1 MNTQL
6 KENIKKIAEKINSH
20 EDCEKDKCPLY
31 NLPFSCSAIC
41 CDDNVAS
48 SLTKLYSGCKDFVK
62 MVEEYK
68 EPILD
73 EVEKKYLTNILR
85 PFVKNYDITIT
96 KETDNYLGKEY
107 LVIKLHVGTVCT
119 DAIELPY
126 FKSNTMYKG
135 MISHRVYSLKNLGL
149 KF

>member
-1 MNTQL
+1 MRTQL
-6 KENIKKIAEKINSH
+6 KENIKKITEKINCR
-20 EDCEKDKCPLY
+20 EDCDKCPLY
-31 NLPFSCSAIC
+31 NLPFPCGAPC
-41 CDDNVAS
+41 TDDDVES
-48 SLTKLYSGCKDFVK
+48 SLTKIYSGCKDFIK
-62 MVEEYK
+62 MVEAYK
-68 EPILD
+68 EPVLD

-126 FKSNTMYKG
+126 FKPNTMYKG
-135 MISHRVYSLKNLGL
+135 MTSHRVYTLKNLGL